1 MKPIEAETCV
11 EAWLQGCDHL
21 LAQEHDDWRAYN
33 IVSEITNPLALPSN
47 DRAVVDILSRFLV
60 GRDGLPFSTVVNTI
74 FPAQLYQRH
83 GPAGVYERY
92 VSDVLPHL
100 LKHPD
105 CAWGT
110 YAQRILCRV
119 DPDGTRFSPLEALIM
134 KLKSQLAISGTNR
147 GTYELGTVDPLLDI
161 PIYDPASS
169 DRIRP
174 NGGPCLS
181 HISVKLTADH
191 RLMLTGFYR
200 SHYWVQRTL
209 GNLFGLA
216 HLQHF
221 IAQEAGLKLGPLV
234 CHSSMAQL
242 ELSSKKWGTR
252 DVRDLIA
259 RCHEAYSL
267 AAAA

>member
-1 MKPIEAETCV
+1 
-11 EAWLQGCDHL
+11 
-21 LAQEHDDWRAYN
+21 
-33 IVSEITNPLALPSN
+33 
-47 DRAVVDILSRFLV
+47 VDVLSRFLV
-60 GRDGLPFSTVVNTI
+60 DQNGLPFSTVVNTI

-83 GPAGVYERY
+83 GAAGVYDRY
-92 VSDVLPHL
+92 VSDVLPHV

-119 DPDGTRFSPLEALIM
+119 DANGTEFSPLKTLVA
-134 KLKSQLAISGTNR
+134 KLKSQLSISGTNR

-169 DRIRP
+169 DRSRP

-191 RLMLTGFYR
+191 RVMLTGVYR

-221 IAQEAGLKLGPLV
+221 IAQEAGLEMGPLI
-234 CHSSMAQL
+234 CHSTMAQL
-242 ELSSKKWGTR
+242 ETHPNRWNGAQ
-252 DVRDLIA
+252 VRDLVA
-259 RCHEAYSL
+259 RCHTAHTL